1 MRAKFLYSVGALSIP
16 VVFLVMFSLSNI
28 FMQANQVGTVT
39 EAIEV
44 VKQANDAHWGV
55 MVSHRSG
62 DTEDSFIA
70 DLAVG
75 AAAGQ
80 IKASVPCRGV

>member
-39 EAIEV
+39 EAIP
-44 VKQANDAHWGV
+44 
-55 MVSHRSG
+55 R
-62 DTEDSFIA
+62 
-70 DLAVG
+70 
-75 AAAGQ
+75 
-80 IKASVPCRGV
+80 